1 MEPIVN
7 PWLIY
12 FASIVEQLR
21 TFFNAITYIVVVLD
35 IIIVMGTF
43 VESDDAIAVF
53 YNREEK
59 KIRPFIKLLIV
70 LSIICPLLVI
80 FIPSKETIIAMYI
93 ANMVTPDNLNIANE
107 VFKSNLKDYADIISK
122 WILTGKQG

>member
-7 PWLIY
+7 PQLIY

-21 TFFNAITYIVVVLD
+21 TFFNVITYIVVVLD

-59 KIRPFIKLLIV
+59 KLDHLLN
-70 LSIICPLLVI
+70 
-80 FIPSKETIIAMYI
+80 Y
-93 ANMVTPDNLNIANE
+93 
-107 VFKSNLKDYADIISK
+107 
-122 WILTGKQG
+122 

>member
-21 TFFNAITYIVVVLD
+21 TFFNAITFIVIAID
-35 IIIVMGTF
+35 IIIAMGALI
-43 VESDDAIAVF
+43 ESDDAIAVF
-53 YNREEK
+53 YNRKEK
-59 KIRPFIKLLIV
+59 KIKPFIKLLIA
-70 LSIICPLLVI
+70 LTIICPLLVI

-122 WILTGKQG
+122 ALNK

>member
-12 FASIVEQLR
+12 LVSIIEHLR
-21 TFFNAITYIVVVLD
+21 NLFGVINFLVLALDIFIVVGVC
-35 IIIVMGTF
+35 I
-43 VESDDAIAVF
+43 ESDDAIAVF

-59 KIRPFIKLLIV
+59 KIKPFIKLLIA
-70 LSIICPLLVI
+70 LTIICPLLVI

-93 ANMVTPDNLNIANE
+93 ANMVTPDNLNFANE
-107 VFKSNLKDYADIISK
+107 VFKSNLKDYMDIISGALNK
-122 WILTGKQG
+122 

>member
-59 KIRPFIKLLIV
+59 KIKPFIKLLIA
-70 LSIICPLLVI
+70 LTIICPLLVI

-107 VFKSNLKDYADIISK
+107 VFKNNLKDYADIISK
-122 WILTGKQG
+122 ALNK

>member
-12 FASIVEQLR
+12 FASIAEQLR
-21 TFFNAITYIVVVLD
+21 TFFNAITYIVVILD

-70 LSIICPLLVI
+70 LSIIYPLLVI

-122 WILTGKQG
+122 ALNK

>member
-53 YNREEK
+53 YNRKEK
-59 KIRPFIKLLIV
+59 KIKPFIKLLIA
-70 LSIICPLLVI
+70 LSIICPLLIV
-80 FIPSKETIIAMYI
+80 FIPSKETIITMYI
-93 ANMVTPDNLNIANE
+93 ANMITPDNLNLANE
-107 VFKSNLKDYADIISK
+107 IFKSNLKDYMDIISNALNK
-122 WILTGKQG
+122 

>member
-35 IIIVMGTF
+35 ILIVMGTF

-59 KIRPFIKLLIV
+59 KIKPFIKLLIV

-80 FIPSKETIIAMYI
+80 FIPSKKTIIAMYI

-122 WILTGKQG
+122 ALNK

>member
-53 YNREEK
+53 YNREKK

-93 ANMVTPDNLNIANE
+93 ANMVTQDNLNIANE

-122 WILTGKQG
+122 ALNK